1 LVVMSQVANQ
11 TAEPGRAPPPSGSG
25 PAEMTM
31 PVLRCGSRIT
41 AFGSLAVE
49 FIFVH
54 VDLPF
59 VYNGNAEKHFAR
71 NVAGNHFAK

>member
-1 LVVMSQVANQ
+1 
-11 TAEPGRAPPPSGSG
+11 
-25 PAEMTM
+25 MTM